1 METTM
6 GTYPHP
12 EADAAAADHPVARS
26 VTPLPEP
33 TNPGMSA
40 IGPMGALVAGI
51 LGFGLFVFGA
61 TQTETGGQS
70 QQAAAQQQ
78 EQQRQNPP
86 GPATTGLSP
95 QAQERELARG
105 TETTGAAPVEQQR
118 DNLPSEARTGVPGR

>member
-1 METTM
+1 M
-6 GTYPHP
+6 GTSPQY
-12 EADAAAADHPVARS
+12 EADLAASGHPVARNIE
-26 VTPLPEP
+26 PLPEP

-40 IGPMGALVAGI
+40 IGPLGALVVGI

-61 TQTETGGQS
+61 SQTETGGRS

-86 GPATTGLSP
+86 GAATTGLSP
-95 QAQERELARG
+95 QAQQQERARG

-118 DNLPSEARTGVPGR
+118 DNMPSEARTGVPGR